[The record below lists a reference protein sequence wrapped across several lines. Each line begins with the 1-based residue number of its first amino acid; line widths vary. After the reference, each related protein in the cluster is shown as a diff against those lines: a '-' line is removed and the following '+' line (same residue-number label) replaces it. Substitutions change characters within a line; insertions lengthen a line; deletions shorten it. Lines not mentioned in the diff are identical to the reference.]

1 MKFFV
6 YITFNFQSLFY
17 KSCRD
22 NKVTMN
28 TKTAL
33 AIFSIVALVTA
44 MMASTV
50 VTTAFAQADN
60 EKQGGPKA
68 QQNHGQCK
76 QVFNDN
82 PCKRFHTGS
91 D

>member
-1 MKFFV
+1 
-6 YITFNFQSLFY
+6 
-17 KSCRD
+17 
-22 NKVTMN
+22 MN

-68 QQNHGQCK
+68 QKNNGQCK
-76 QVFNDN
+76 QEFNDN
-82 PCKRFHTGS
+82 VCKKFHTGNR
-91 D
+91 

>member
-1 MKFFV
+1 
-6 YITFNFQSLFY
+6 
-17 KSCRD
+17 
-22 NKVTMN
+22 MN

-50 VTTAFAQADN
+50 VSTAFAQEEN

-68 QQNHGQCK
+68 QKNYGQCK
-76 QVFNDN
+76 QEFNEN
-82 PCKRFHTGS
+82 VCARAQTGGG

>member
-1 MKFFV
+1 
-6 YITFNFQSLFY
+6 
-17 KSCRD
+17 
-22 NKVTMN
+22 MN

-68 QQNHGQCK
+68 QKNFGQCK
-76 QVFNDN
+76 DNFNDKV
-82 PCKRFHTGS
+82 CKREHTGN

>member
-1 MKFFV
+1 
-6 YITFNFQSLFY
+6 
-17 KSCRD
+17 
-22 NKVTMN
+22 MN

-50 VTTAFAQADN
+50 VSTAFAQADN

-68 QQNHGQCK
+68 QKNYGDCK
-76 QVFNDN
+76 EDFNDN
-82 PCKRFHTGS
+82 VCKREHTGS
-91 D
+91 G

>member
-1 MKFFV
+1 
-6 YITFNFQSLFY
+6 
-17 KSCRD
+17 
-22 NKVTMN
+22 MN

-50 VTTAFAQADN
+50 VTTAFAQEEN

-68 QQNHGQCK
+68 QKNFGQCK
-76 QVFNDN
+76 QEFNEN
-82 PCKRFHTGS
+82 VCARSQTGGG

>member
-1 MKFFV
+1 
-6 YITFNFQSLFY
+6 
-17 KSCRD
+17 
-22 NKVTMN
+22 MN
-28 TKTAL
+28 IKTAL

-50 VTTAFAQADN
+50 VSTAFAQPDN

-68 QQNHGQCK
+68 QKNFGQCK
-76 QVFNDN
+76 QEFNEGV
-82 PCKRFHTGS
+82 CARAQTGGG

>member
-1 MKFFV
+1 
-6 YITFNFQSLFY
+6 
-17 KSCRD
+17 
-22 NKVTMN
+22 MN

-50 VTTAFAQADN
+50 VSTAFAQEEN

-68 QQNHGQCK
+68 QKNYGQCK
-76 QVFNDN
+76 QEFNEN
-82 PCKRFHTGS
+82 VCARAQTGGGS
-91 D
+91 